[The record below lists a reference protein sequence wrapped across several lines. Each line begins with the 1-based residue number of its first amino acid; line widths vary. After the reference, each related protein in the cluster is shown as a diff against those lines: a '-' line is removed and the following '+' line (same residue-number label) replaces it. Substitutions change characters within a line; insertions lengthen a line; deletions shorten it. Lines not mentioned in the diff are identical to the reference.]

1 MFRLN
6 RWSLGFGIGLL
17 AWLAVAPKL
26 PAQAIE
32 MRAFWAD
39 AWGTGFQ
46 TASQVNAL
54 TNDLRTGNFNAIV
67 PQVRR
72 RGDAFYNG
80 VYEPK
85 NAGLAPSFDP
95 LADLIAKCH
104 NTNFGPKI
112 EVHAWIVTYHI
123 WQGTTPP
130 PQPTHP
136 LNLHPDWL
144 LEDVNGTTLINNE
157 YTFDPGHP
165 EVQRHTFN
173 VAMSII
179 TNYNVDGLNFD
190 YIRYSSADEGYNP
203 VTVARFNQ
211 RFGRTGSPAPSDALW
226 KQFRRDQITGLLRK
240 VYLHTLAVKPHV
252 KISCDTIT
260 WAPGPTSL
268 SSWYSSAAAWNS
280 VLQDWRGWMEEGIMD
295 LNLPMAYFA
304 QAGAHTIS
312 WTNWNN
318 FIKDHQYNRHAA
330 IGPGIYLNSTADAI
344 NQMRYSRVTSPTG
357 NSARGVIGYSYRV
370 PNNDGVSRASF
381 INALVNPTAYD
392 PVAPPIFSQP
402 ATIPPMPWKTA
413 PTNGH
418 LMGNLTG
425 TQLTN
430 DLDGAVVNLT
440 GPVNRSQTNDATG
453 FYGFVDLPPGN
464 YTVTA
469 SFAGYQT
476 AVTNVMIS
484 AGVVATRNLNLAL
497 LGPPEIAAQPQSRT
511 NYAGT
516 PASFA
521 VTAAGATPLSFQW
534 RQDGVPLSFA
544 TNTAYDIAAVSP
556 SNAGDYTVVV
566 TNSFGAVTS
575 AVATLSV
582 IVPPPNLRTV
592 PLWQIATTD
601 ERNYI
606 TTGSTERGLAFN
618 PVTGNLLVVSRAGGT
633 GVYVLNSTNGADRH
647 SLHLGSGLI
656 SGGTFAVNMIG
667 VADDGAVYV
676 GNLTTSGTTSA
687 YRLYRW
693 ANDHPDTIPTLAY
706 SGDPIAG
713 TGERWGDTLDVRG
726 AGLNTQ
732 ILIGS
737 RSGTNAVLF
746 TTVNGTTFSPNPI
759 AVSGGAAQM
768 FGTGIAFGAGNTFWG
783 KINSAPLRQI
793 SFNLSTG
800 TGSVIQSFASPLVTS
815 AIAPIGVST
824 ELELLGGVAISSPG
838 NFQLYDL
845 PPIGAPSLI
854 ETNAFPT
861 DNPNGNGVGAVDFG
875 GDRVFALNCQNGIIA
890 LQILPPPIAPAILT
904 PPEDQTVKVGS
915 NVTFSVAAT
924 GHPAPAYQWHFNN
937 ATIADATNA
946 TYLRANALL
955 SHAGDYHVV
964 ISNVAGVTSSTAAL
978 QVLPLAPLQIQSI
991 QPQPDG
997 NMSLLVTGEPGEAF
1011 AIERTTNFMHWQ
1023 EITNAVANPTG
1034 TAGVLDPAATNQPAG
1049 FYRAR
1054 Q

>member
-1 MFRLN
+1 MFHFN
-6 RWSLGFGIGLL
+6 RWFLLLGFGLL
-17 AWLAVAPKL
+17 VLLGGTWQS
-26 PAQAIE
+26 PAQANE
-32 MRAFWAD
+32 MRALWAD

-46 TASQVNAL
+46 TASQVNTL

-85 NAGLAPSFDP
+85 NAGISPSFDP
-95 LADLIAKCH
+95 LADIIAKCH

-130 PQPTHP
+130 PQPDHP

-144 LEDVNGTTLINNE
+144 LEDVNGNTFIDNQ

-165 EVQRHTFN
+165 GVQRHTFN
-173 VAMSII
+173 VAMSIV

-190 YIRYSSADEGYNP
+190 YIRYSSPNEGYNP

-211 RFGRTGSPAPSDALW
+211 RFGRTGQPAPSDALW

-304 QAGAHTIS
+304 QTGAHTVS

-344 NQMRYSRVTSPTG
+344 VQMRYSRVASLTG

-370 PNNDGVSRASF
+370 PNNDGVSRANF
-381 INALVNPTAYD
+381 INALVNPSAYD
-392 PVAPPIFSQP
+392 PVTPPIFAQP

-413 PTNGH
+413 PTTGH

-425 TQLTN
+425 TQVTN
-430 DLDGAVVNLT
+430 YLDGAVVNLT

-476 AVTNVMIS
+476 AATNVTIS
-484 AGVVATRNLNLAL
+484 AGTVATRDLNLAL

-521 VTAAGATPLSFQW
+521 VTAAGATPLIYQW
-534 RQDGVPLSFA
+534 RQDGVPLPLA
-544 TNTAYDIAAVSP
+544 TNSTYSIAAVSP
-556 SNAGDYTVVV
+556 GDAGAYTVVV
-566 TNSFGAVTS
+566 TNSFGTVTS
-575 AVATLSV
+575 SVATLSV
-582 IVPPPNLRTV
+582 IIPPPNLRSV
-592 PLWQIATTD
+592 ALWQIGAG

-606 TTGSTERGLAFN
+606 TSGNTERGLSFN
-618 PVTGNLLVVSRAGGT
+618 PVNGNLLVVSRAGGN

-693 ANDHPDTIPTLAY
+693 ANDHPDTVPTLAY
-706 SGDPIAG
+706 SGDPVAG

-737 RSGTNAVLF
+737 RSGTNAVIF

-759 AVSGGAAQM
+759 AVNGGAAQM
-768 FGTGIAFGAGNTFWG
+768 FGTGIAFGADNSFWG

-793 SFNLSTG
+793 SFNLGAG

-824 ELELLGGVAISSPG
+824 DLDLLGGVAINSPG

-890 LQILPPPIAPAILT
+890 LQILPPPV
-904 PPEDQTVKVGS
+904 PPSIIVPPQSQVVKVGS
-915 NVTFSVAAT
+915 NVVFSVTAE
-924 GHPAPAYQWHFNN
+924 GNPAPAYQWHFNS
-937 ATIADATNA
+937 ATITGATNA
-946 TYLRANALL
+946 TYLRTNVQPN
-955 SHAGDYHVV
+955 HAGDYQVL
-964 ISNVAGVTSSTAAL
+964 ISNVAGLTSSTATL
-978 QVLPLAPLQIQSI
+978 QVLPLAPLQIQNI

-997 NMSLLVTGEPGEAF
+997 NVSLLVSGEPGHPF
-1011 AIERTTNFMHWQ
+1011 TVERTTNFTIWQ
-1023 EITNAVANPTG
+1023 EITNAVTNPTG
-1034 TAGVLDPAATNQPAG
+1034 LADVMDPSATNHPAG